1 METNA
6 SNLGKG
12 AVLSQEFEDGILHL
26 IAYWSN
32 AYSAAEKNYPVM
44 KKELLAIVKALA
56 TWRHHLE
63 GAKHWI
69 KIITDQANL
78 RYYMTKRKV
87 PTLRAFC
94 STRSWFVHYKVKDSY
109 VLL

>member
-1 METNA
+1 MRRPDYDRQFIVEMDA
-6 SNLGKG
+6 SNLGMG
-12 AVLSQEFEDGILHL
+12 AVLSQEFEDGILHP

-56 TWRHHLE
+56 TWLHHLKE
-63 GAKHWI
+63 VKHWI

-78 RYYMTKRKV
+78 QYYMTK
-87 PTLRAFC
+87 
-94 STRSWFVHYKVKDSY
+94 
-109 VLL
+109 